1 MGVVITGI
9 GLSSALGNQ
18 CQTWQRLLRGESAI
32 HLRQPFST
40 LPPAPLAMIGATP
53 QRLTD
58 LIPPLIAAVVA
69 DAELDLPL
77 PDCGVV
83 VGSSRGC
90 QGDWEAAWGER
101 SPSLRWQTHGLD
113 AAAWHT
119 AAQIHSRGPV
129 QAPMAACATGL
140 WAIAQGYSLIQR
152 GECDRVI
159 VGAVEAPITPLTL
172 AGFAKMGALAQ
183 TGCYP
188 FDRHREG
195 LALGEGGAL
204 LCLESTAIAAARH
217 APIYA
222 EIRGIGFTADAHHV
236 SAPDPSGHGARQA
249 IQHCLHRAQL
259 TPNQISYLHAH
270 GTSTHRN
277 DLQEAAV
284 IAQLFPPALPISST
298 KGATG
303 HTLGASGALGVAF
316 CALAL
321 RSQTLPPCVGLHD
334 PAFPALNLVGQATPA
349 PIDHTL
355 CLSFGF
361 GGQNAAVIVSAP
373 NSSNYGVQRE

>member
-9 GLSSALGNQ
+9 GVSSALGNH

-32 HLRQPFST
+32 HPIQPFSV
-40 LPPAPLAMIGATP
+40 LPPAPLAMIGPTP
-53 QRLTD
+53 HRLTE
-58 LIPPLIAAVVA
+58 LLPPLIADVVA
-69 DAELDLPL
+69 DAQLELPL

-90 QGDWEAAWGER
+90 QGDWEAAGGAR
-101 SPSLRWQTHGLD
+101 SQSLSWQTHGLD

-119 AAQIHSRGPV
+119 AAMLHSRGPV

-140 WAIAQGYSLIQR
+140 WAIAQGYRLIQR

-204 LCLESTAIAAARH
+204 FCLESTAIAAARH

-249 IQHCLHRAQL
+249 IHHCLHRAQL
-259 TPNQISYLHAH
+259 TPHQISYLHAH

-284 IAQLFPPALPISST
+284 IAQLFPPTLPISST

-303 HTLGASGALGVAF
+303 HTLGASGALGVAV
-316 CALAL
+316 CALAM
-321 RSQTLPPCVGLHD
+321 RSQTLPPCVGLRD
-334 PAFPALNLVGQATPA
+334 SAFPALHLIRQATPA

-361 GGQNAAVIVSAP
+361 GGQNAAVILSVP
-373 NSSNYGVQRE
+373 E